1 MSQVPIVALTASDNP
16 KDLIQA
22 FDYGIYDCIQKPIY
36 EEVVL
41 QRVKNAA
48 SNYLR
53 LKELKKLRRITLMN
67 NTN

>member
-1 MSQVPIVALTASDNP
+1 MVSMIVFKSL
-16 KDLIQA
+16 
-22 FDYGIYDCIQKPIY
+22 IY

-53 LKELKKLRRITLMN
+53 LKELKKLTRIFN
-67 NTN
+67 E